1 MTKKMSFEELESKLR
16 QLEFELKKQ
25 KETENALAKERYY
38 LEQAQEIGGM
48 GTWEVDLTNNH
59 LHWTPQMYKMFGVKM
74 EEGVALQWVLDDLLE
89 DDDKRKLNEAW
100 ESALKGKPYDFEH
113 MARVNGEM
121 KWFREKSKLIYD
133 DDGKMISAIGITQD
147 ITYRKVTEKKLKEA
161 KLKEEENRYLQRE
174 LYRLTGDIIIGSNFG
189 LKEVMNKAEV
199 AAKVDSP
206 VLLLGETGVG
216 KDVIANFI
224 HYSSDRREGPFI
236 KINCGAIPE
245 TLIDSELFGHE
256 KGAFTGA
263 INQKRGCFERATSGT
278 LFLDEIGELP
288 LQAQV
293 RFLRVL
299 QDKVIE
305 RVGGTKSINLDLRI
319 IAATNKN
326 LEEMKDRNEF
336 RKDLWFRLNV
346 FPIHIPPL
354 KERKI
359 DIPALVEYLVEKKA
373 VELKLSHIPE
383 VMPEAIELLSQ
394 NDWPGNVRE
403 LQNVIERELIINP
416 RGPLDFKSFGLFRS
430 SPVDYHGNHQP
441 EDLNGDDLDLVVA
454 NHIEKVLKKTGGRI
468 HGEGGA
474 AEVLGINPST
484 LRNRMDKLGIDYK
497 KI

>member
-1 MTKKMSFEELESKLR
+1 MTAKLSYEALEEKLR
-16 QLEFELKKQ
+16 IL
-25 KETENALAKERYY
+25 ETEIEEQKKVKQALEKKRYY

-48 GTWEVDLTNNH
+48 GTWEVDLSNNH
-59 LHWTPQMYKMFGVKM
+59 LHWTPQMYKMFGVQQ
-74 EEGVALQWVLDDLLE
+74 EEGVELQWVLDDLLE
-89 DDDKRKLNEAW
+89 DEDKKRLNEAW
-100 ESALKGKPYDFEH
+100 ENALKGKPYDFEH
-113 MARVNGEM
+113 RAIVNGEI

-161 KLKEEENRYLQRE
+161 KLKEEDNRYLQRE
-174 LYRLTGDIIIGSNFG
+174 LYRLTGEIIIGSNFG
-189 LKEVMNKAEV
+189 LKEVMKKAEV

-216 KDVIANFI
+216 KDVIANYI

-263 INQKRGCFERATSGT
+263 INQKRGCFERAMNGT

-305 RVGGTKSINLDLRI
+305 RVGGTKSIKLDIRI

-326 LEEMKDRNEF
+326 LEEMVATQEF
-336 RKDLWFRLNV
+336 RQDLWFRLNV
-346 FPIHIPPL
+346 FPIQIPPL
-354 KERKI
+354 KDRKI
-359 DIPALVEYLVEKKA
+359 DIPSLVEYLVEKKA
-373 VELKLSHIPE
+373 MDLKLQKVPE
-383 VMPEAIELLSQ
+383 VLPGAIDLLME

-416 RGPLDFKSFGLFRS
+416 QGPLDFKSFGLFNISRK
-430 SPVDYHGNHQP
+430 DQLGNHEP
-441 EDLNGDDLDLVVA
+441 EDEHGDQLDLIVA
-454 NHIEKVLKKTGGRI
+454 NHIENVLKKTGGRI

-474 AEVLGINPST
+474 AEALGINPST
-484 LRNRMDKLGIDYK
+484 LRNRMDKLGIEYK
-497 KI
+497 KN